1 MNVAHER
8 RSSKHLSQMAAK
20 KRAKSGLLIKNLQFQ
35 KKQILFAVFTDIAG
49 ELRSSRIRVLVSFSF
64 LHRSLATE
72 EFAETLIL
80 ERCFT
85 IKKTIKI
92 IKICFLS
99 LCPTTWDG
107 HFKKQSLDACK
118 IVL

>member
-49 ELRSSRIRVLVSFSF
+49 ELRSSRIRVLGFIFVS
-64 LHRSLATE
+64 SLE
-72 EFAETLIL
+72 LG
-80 ERCFT
+80 
-85 IKKTIKI
+85 
-92 IKICFLS
+92 
-99 LCPTTWDG
+99 D
-107 HFKKQSLDACK
+107 
-118 IVL
+118 